1 MPKTDKN
8 TVFYDLTMS
17 QYTIHF
23 SLTYSMNK
31 QAMNCVVC
39 LTTGADLDFAL
50 LEKAVR
56 TEIARNDCL
65 RLYFKK
71 SGGRIRQYIIGPEE
85 AGKLPLNI
93 RYADFRGKT
102 EKEQEDFLLRDA
114 AVPVHY
120 KKDEIYR
127 FLFFDTFDGRKA
139 VCFAVCHVNMDAVS
153 IFMTVNDLF
162 AV

>member
-31 QAMNCVVC
+31 QAMNCAVC
-39 LTTGADLDFAL
+39 LTTGDDLDFGL

-56 TEIARNDCL
+56 IEIARNDCL

-85 AGKLPLNI
+85 AEKLPTNI

-102 EKEQEDFLLRDA
+102 EKEQETSCCGTRPFPCIIKKTRSTGSCSSTPSTAGKPSALRSA
-114 AVPVHY
+114 TSTWTP
-120 KKDEIYR
+120 
-127 FLFFDTFDGRKA
+127 
-139 VCFAVCHVNMDAVS
+139 
-153 IFMTVNDLF
+153 
-162 AV
+162 